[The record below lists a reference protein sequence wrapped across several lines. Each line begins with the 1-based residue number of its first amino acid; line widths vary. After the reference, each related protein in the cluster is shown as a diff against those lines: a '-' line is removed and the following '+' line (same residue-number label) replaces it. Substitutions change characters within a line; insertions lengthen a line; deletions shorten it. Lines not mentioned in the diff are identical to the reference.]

1 VPLEP
6 GQLDPI
12 GFDASARRRAGYPQG
27 ERRDRRVVLA
37 GVLFATALTLLE
49 LLGFGMAMQRLIVR
63 NKPPLA
69 SQVMRVD
76 LLDALPLPAEPVPPE
91 RPERALPPQAQ
102 RQPPSSH
109 SPPASRRTLPPPA
122 QAAAPTTAAT
132 QAAPLRLFN
141 ADGSV
146 ALSPD
151 ALSEERR
158 PAGKSTLRRSG
169 TGIGY
174 APTRFE
180 SIWAP
185 RDESLGDEAVRRST
199 FSHSWRLPGGTE
211 IHCSVTLVLGML
223 GGCGWGRPPRLPI
236 EELKRMRADPPMPR
250 TKPADP
256 QPPQPPAQPQPAQ
269 PEPAQ

>member
-1 VPLEP
+1 MPLEP
-6 GQLDPI
+6 GQPDLI

-49 LLGFGMAMQRLIVR
+49 LLGFGMAMRRLIAR

-91 RPERALPPQAQ
+91 RPERAAPQAP
-102 RQPPSSH
+102 RQPPSRF
-109 SPPASRRTLPPPA
+109 PPAASRRALPPA
-122 QAAAPTTAAT
+122 QAAAPTIAAT
-132 QAAPLRLFN
+132 RAAPLRLFN

-146 ALSPD
+146 ALPSD

-158 PAGKSTLRRSG
+158 PAGKSTLRRNG
-169 TGIGY
+169 NGIGY

-180 SIWAP
+180 PIWAP

-256 QPPQPPAQPQPAQ
+256 QPPQPPSQPQPAQ